1 VAGWWW
7 LMAGGWWLV
16 AGGWLAGGW
25 WLVAGGWWLV
35 VGLDLVGWIGLGRWV
50 DFGLVRCLVWCLLFV
65 VVGVVFDW
73 CCLCL
78 GVALVFGAFMLP
90 WRLPWCC
97 LGLVMLGVALGR
109 LALLGCLVVL
119 LGGAA
124 WCYLGGWGLGLRLR
138 QGWMDDEEINEGDR
152 WRGFEHEQ
160 EC

>member
-1 VAGWWW
+1 
-7 LMAGGWWLV
+7 
-16 AGGWLAGGW
+16 
-25 WLVAGGWWLV
+25 
-35 VGLDLVGWIGLGRWV
+35 
-50 DFGLVRCLVWCLLFV
+50 V
-65 VVGVVFDW
+65 VVGVVFHW

-97 LGLVMLGVALGR
+97 LGLVMLGVAGGR

-119 LGGAA
+119 LGGGA
-124 WCYLGGWGLGLRLR
+124 WCYLGATWVLGGWLGLRLR
-138 QGWMDDEEINEGDR
+138 QGWMMMSRSTGGGDR